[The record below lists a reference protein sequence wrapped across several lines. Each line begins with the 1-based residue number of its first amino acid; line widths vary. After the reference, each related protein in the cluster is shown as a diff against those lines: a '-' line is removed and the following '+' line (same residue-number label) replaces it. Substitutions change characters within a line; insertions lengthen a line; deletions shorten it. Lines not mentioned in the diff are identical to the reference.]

1 MERERLWNGIAGSD
15 PQYNY
20 TKLYKPARY
29 TILQQNRRN
38 LIETKLAVTMGEL
51 NTAKAETRLSQ
62 AKQDSREREVE
73 DLVIWKGKIS
83 KNVEALETKHNEL
96 VDTVDELQATVQ
108 GLEKTVGK
116 LKKKEPKLTVNI
128 EKMNYN
134 NQNNMYHVSGPS
146 TQASVAGKPKLST
159 SSTTASSTRNRPAED
174 TDFAPLAKRPDI
186 KAKKPQ
192 TR

>member
-1 MERERLWNGIAGSD
+1 MA
-15 PQYNY
+15 
-20 TKLYKPARY
+20 
-29 TILQQNRRN
+29 
-38 LIETKLAVTMGEL
+38 EL

-62 AKQDSREREVE
+62 AKQDSCEREVE

-83 KNVEALETKHNEL
+83 KNVEDLEHKHHEL

-108 GLEKTVGK
+108 GLKKTVER
-116 LKKKEPKLTVNI
+116 LKKKESKLTVNI

-134 NQNNMYHVSGPS
+134 NQNNTYHVSAPS
-146 TQASVAGKPKLST
+146 SQASVDGKSKLPTTST
-159 SSTTASSTRNRPAED
+159 PANSTQKRPAENK
-174 TDFAPLAKRPDI
+174 DFAPPAKRSDI

>member
-1 MERERLWNGIAGSD
+1 MA
-15 PQYNY
+15 
-20 TKLYKPARY
+20 
-29 TILQQNRRN
+29 
-38 LIETKLAVTMGEL
+38 EL

-62 AKQDSREREVE
+62 AKQDSCEREVE

-83 KNVEALETKHNEL
+83 KNVEDLEHKHHEL

-108 GLEKTVGK
+108 GLKKTVER
-116 LKKKEPKLTVNI
+116 LKKKESKLTVNI

-134 NQNNMYHVSGPS
+134 NQNNMYHVSAPS
-146 TQASVAGKPKLST
+146 SQASVDGKSKLPT
-159 SSTTASSTRNRPAED
+159 TSTTASSTRKRPAED